1 MKFYTECDFSDFKPW
16 SGAVDTFNR
25 IIDEGKA
32 DEAERYFEE
41 IEPADGWT
49 DTGINDMLWFES
61 DAIYKALG
69 MKPDDTTTR
78 DAADILEAWE
88 NENRNYNYKPIRLEW
103 DADTVTVVYIDEDDA
118 DEDENGERIEP
129 EEQTEDLDAEEVAEL
144 FGDDCGEID
153 ENAHTVETWE
163 RD

>member
-1 MKFYTECDFSDFKPW
+1 MKFITECHFSDFEPW

-25 IIDEGKA
+25 IIEEGKA
-32 DEAERYFEE
+32 DAAEWYFKE

-49 DTGINDMLWFES
+49 DTAINDMLWFES

-78 DAADILEAWE
+78 DADDILEAWKDE
-88 NENRNYNYKPIRLEW
+88 NINYNFKPLRLEW

-129 EEQTEDLDAEEVAEL
+129 EERTEDLDAKEVAVL

-153 ENAHTVETWE
+153 ENAHTVETWG